1 MKHNHS
7 CQSHAAHAGPSSGE
21 VIDPVCGMRVDPATA
36 KHRAKH
42 DGGEYYFCSAKCRER
57 FEARPEIFLG
67 DAPAVVPQGSK
78 DLIYTCPMHPE
89 IEQVGPGTCP
99 ICGMALEPK
108 GAALPE
114 GPSEEYLDM
123 RRRFVVSALLS
134 VPLVLVAMLQIG
146 RASGR
151 ERVCQ
156 SFSFRWSPYP

>member
-1 MKHNHS
+1 MGYALRSGDWS
-7 CQSHAAHAGPSSGE
+7 CDVCPS
-21 VIDPVCGMRVDPATA
+21 DPPVWGRRVDPATA

-42 DGGEYYFCSAKCRER
+42 EGGEYDFWSAKCRER

-67 DAPAVVPQGSK
+67 DAPAVAPQGSK

-114 GPSEEYLDM
+114 GPSEE
-123 RRRFVVSALLS
+123 
-134 VPLVLVAMLQIG
+134 
-146 RASGR
+146 
-151 ERVCQ
+151 
-156 SFSFRWSPYP
+156 